1 MIKRMLI
8 MLLAVSVVLGGVF
21 GFIDFKKKMIKQFM
35 TAQGE
40 PVQTVATLLASY
52 QQWQPKLKAMGSV
65 QAVQGVELS
74 TEVSGMVTSI
84 HFQQGAY
91 VPVNAPIL
99 QLRAE
104 HEIAHLHALEAAVNL
119 ARITF
124 QRSEGQFKARAI
136 SQQVLDMDRITLDI
150 ARANLAEQQA
160 LVEKKTLRAPF
171 SGNLGIRAVNVG
183 QFLNAGSSVATLQ
196 NLDKVYVDFY
206 LPQQALVSLTLGQ
219 AIELS
224 CDTYPT
230 QLFTGK
236 ITVIN
241 PKIEVATRNILV
253 RAMLDNTKHQLLP
266 GMYVTVNVF
275 VGALQQHITLP
286 HSAIS
291 FNPFGST
298 VYIVKQQTQDKL
310 TVEQAFV
317 TTGASRGD
325 QIAILT
331 GVKEGDQVVTAGQI
345 KLHNGSSVR
354 IDNSVQPSTEAYPQ
368 PVDK

>member
-40 PVQTVATLLASY
+40 PVQTVATLPASY
-52 QQWQPKLKAMGSV
+52 QQWQPKLTAVGSV
-65 QAVQGVELS
+65 HATQGVELS
-74 TEVSGMVTSI
+74 TEVSGIVTSI

-91 VPVNAPIL
+91 IPVNAPIL

-136 SQQVLDMDRITLDI
+136 SQQILDMDRINLDI
-150 ARANLAEQQA
+150 ARANLAEQHA

-171 SGNLGIRAVNVG
+171 SGNLGIRTANVG
-183 QFLNAGSSVATLQ
+183 QFLNAGTSVVTLQ
-196 NLDKVYVDFY
+196 NIDKVYVDFY
-206 LPQQALVSLTLGQ
+206 VPQQALASLTHGQ
-219 AIELS
+219 SIELTS
-224 CDTYPT
+224 DTYSAT
-230 QLFTGK
+230 TFTGK

-241 PKIEVATRNILV
+241 PKVDVATRNVLI
-253 RAMLDNTKHQLLP
+253 RAELNNAKHQLVP
-266 GMYVTVNVF
+266 GMYVTVNVL
-275 VGALQQHITLP
+275 VGEVQSQITLP
-286 HSAIS
+286 HSVIS

-298 VYIVKQQTQDKL
+298 VYIVKQHAQDKL
-310 TVEQAFV
+310 TVEQALV
-317 TTGASRGD
+317 TTGATRGD

-331 GVKEGDQVVTAGQI
+331 GVKEGDQIVSAGQI

-354 IDNSVQPSTEAYPQ
+354 IDNSVQPSAEAYPQ
-368 PVDK
+368 PIDK